1 MNQCLDYLCI
11 FHHREVN
18 LTLTEDNYVPLQL
31 QIVVWM
37 QNKLYRRHDSKKP
50 NSISVDSSDSNYHEV
65 TYSEAGYKGDGPIY
79 TLDHIRQESRKEE
92 FIDWPNELLAIG
104 TFGNKSIKEE
114 FKHNHF
120 SQNLPQELTPEEVGK
135 LQNELS
141 ILLHKQGGSTDGAES
156 ETANFFNNQT
166 SMEDDSTNSDGCSDE
181 SKNKDCCVQANTEV
195 TTSRRKDIWADTSAA
210 INKKSLSFLLK
221 KMFICGGGFS
231 PTPSLKNQVPESRME
246 KILRAILHRKIYPQ
260 NPSPKSSTK
269 KYLENKQKPKSAEE
283 DGIDE
288 KADEGSKWV
297 KTDSEYNYDP

>member
-50 NSISVDSSDSNYHEV
+50 NSISVDY
-65 TYSEAGYKGDGPIY
+65 
-79 TLDHIRQESRKEE
+79 HIRQESRKEE

-156 ETANFFNNQT
+156 ETANFFNSQT

-181 SKNKDCCVQANTEV
+181 SNNKDCCVQANTEV
-195 TTSRRKDIWADTSAA
+195 ITSRRKDIWADTSAA

-231 PTPSLKNQVPESRME
+231 PAPSLKNQVPESRME
-246 KILRAILHRKIYPQ
+246 KILRAILHKKIYPQ

-269 KYLENKQKPKSAEE
+269 KYLENKQKLKSAEE

-288 KADEGSKWV
+288 KADERSKWV
-297 KTDSEYNYDP
+297 KTDSEYNYDPWLNRPAFNIRS